1 MRDPSRRLLLGAAL
15 ALGASPALAADPARD
30 LVARTVERAI
40 AWAGGRAALDR
51 AKVLAWTGEAV
62 IQAGGQTIAIGVD
75 TTVRPF
81 DYAHGISWPKAQGPT
96 ASRELLLENGQG
108 VVVRQ
113 GVSSPMPEGM
123 RRHETQQYAV
133 YGLMR
138 LLPLL
143 EPGVTL
149 TALGTSEGLSWIEVV
164 HPEAPV
170 ARMGFEAGGRLAR
183 LVDKVASPSGGGDIA
198 QEFVFAGEISGGGV
212 RWPKRLTIYQ
222 DGALFF
228 DLTLATFSPRE
239 TL

>member
-1 MRDPSRRLLLGAAL
+1 MSDLSRRLLLGAVL

-30 LVARTVERAI
+30 LVDKAI
-40 AWAGGRAALDR
+40 AWAGGRPALER
-51 AKVLAWTGEAV
+51 AQVLAWTGEAV
-62 IQAGGQTIAIGVD
+62 VQTGGQSLALGVD

-81 DYAHGISWPKAQGPT
+81 DYAHGISWPKAQGQA
-96 ASRELLLENGQG
+96 ASRELLIEDGQG

-113 GVSSPMPEGM
+113 GISSPMPDTM

-149 TALGTSEGLSWIEVV
+149 TALGASEGLSWIEVS
-164 HPEAPV
+164 HPDAPV
-170 ARMGFEAGGRLAR
+170 ARMGFEASGRLAR
-183 LVDKVASPSGGGDIA
+183 LVNTVVSPGGGGDIA
-198 QEFVFAGEISGGGV
+198 QEFTFAGEISSGGV
-212 RWPKRLTIYQ
+212 RWPRRLTIYQ
-222 DGALFF
+222 DGAPFF